1 MLAFGDLLVN
11 RSVVGLAVC
20 PFIPFPTPF
29 GAAFADIQAQLLEA
43 GVGHSEFHRD
53 RLRNLKLTKTLERQ

>member
-20 PFIPFPTPF
+20 PFVPFPTPF
-29 GAAFADIQAQLLEA
+29 GASFADIRAQLLEA
-43 GVGHSEFHRD
+43 GVGHSEPFAVID
-53 RLRNLKLTKTLERQ
+53 

>member
-1 MLAFGDLLVN
+1 MLAFSDLLVN

-29 GAAFADIQAQLLEA
+29 GTAFADIRAQLLEA
-43 GVGHSEFHRD
+43 GVGHSEPSAVID
-53 RLRNLKLTKTLERQ
+53 